1 MTLSEK
7 SAYLKGLMD
16 GLNLSKETPEG
27 NMISGIVDLLQDMT
41 SSIGDLEENAIA
53 VSDELDE
60 IEDDLDAIEE
70 FLMDEDDEDED
81 EDDVVDFSD
90 DDGEDFDYDEDTTY
104 EVTCPK
110 CGEVIEVDEE
120 TLLNESI
127 DCPKC
132 GEPLEFEF
140 DEDDEL

>member
-1 MTLSEK
+1 MIRYRCDYCGAYFDEPEAVNYVDVMGDFKRRYTEYFCPICGEESFSEAD
-7 SAYLKGLMD
+7 S
-16 GLNLSKETPEG
+16 
-27 NMISGIVDLLQDMT
+27 
-41 SSIGDLEENAIA
+41 
-53 VSDELDE
+53 
-60 IEDDLDAIEE
+60 
-70 FLMDEDDEDED
+70 
-81 EDDVVDFSD
+81 
-90 DDGEDFDYDEDTTY
+90 
-104 EVTCPK
+104 CPK